1 MNVAIVVLM
10 LVLSVQSAQMLTDA
24 RRLYDAG
31 KYREAIDAVSS
42 ASREGSTEARLLYL
56 VAQSHERLN
65 DAEGARRAYEQ
76 LANRGDDDP
85 WRFVGRS
92 ALSLKQQ
99 HLADALA
106 AANDAVTR
114 GPSVPEAHYQL
125 GLVHSFRD
133 DFAKAAAAFDRATQL
148 DPAFAYA
155 HYYAGLSYYKIKRI
169 DLMASHFEGF
179 LKLAPEAPERPEVE
193 SIMRTV
199 RGR

>member
-1 MNVAIVVLM
+1 MNIAIVVLT
-10 LVLSVQSAQMLTDA
+10 LVLPVQSAQMLTDA

-42 ASREGSTEARLLYL
+42 ASREGPTEARSLYL
-56 VAQSHERLN
+56 VAHSYEKLN
-65 DAEGARRAYEQ
+65 DADGAKRVYEQ

-92 ALSLKQQ
+92 ALSLKQR
-99 HLADALA
+99 HLADALT
-106 AANDAVTR
+106 AANDAVAR
-114 GPSVPEAHYQL
+114 GPSIPEAYYQL
-125 GLVHSFRD
+125 GLVYSFRE
-133 DFAKAAAAFDRATQL
+133 DFAKAAAAFDRTTQL

-155 HYYAGLSYYKIKRI
+155 HYYAGLSYYKAKRI
-169 DLMASHFEGF
+169 DLMASHFEAF
-179 LKLAPEAPERPEVE
+179 LKLASEAPERPEVE